1 MVWDS
6 SPQGAG
12 LSDSGWGQNQR
23 AFWLEWALQATLW
36 QEGVPA
42 HPPTGP
48 GLRRHLGLD
57 G

>member
-6 SPQGAG
+6 SPKGAG